1 MTYDIVLFI
10 EFLSDNGMYTQDR
23 TQDLVLGATW
33 QPDIVSH
40 FRRGFSIGQFIFV
53 FA

>member
-10 EFLSDNGMYTQDR
+10 EFLSDNGMYTVW

-40 FRRGFSIGQFIFV
+40 FRRGFSNGQFIFV